1 MAEANKGG
9 LTMLK
14 CRIDRNKGPV
24 WVKAK
29 GDAHTITVEVLAL
42 IKTVNHSIEQQN
54 PEAARKF
61 RNTVTT
67 AMLDPTSPLWKE
79 EV

>member
-1 MAEANKGG
+1 MAEADKGG

-14 CRIDRNKGPV
+14 CKIDKAKGPV

-29 GDAHTITVEVLAL
+29 GDLNTITVEVMAL
-42 IKTVNHSIEQQN
+42 FKEVHRNIAQQN
-54 PEAARKF
+54 PEAAREF
-61 RNTVTT
+61 RNTVTA

-79 EV
+79 D